1 MGWVLNKV
9 FSQTNAVFL
18 VLALKAVMQSE
29 NQNIKGLNK
38 RRSIKQAVLVQSPYV
53 LFAHC
58 DLVFLRTVDCIAIY
72 TTGNS

>member
-1 MGWVLNKV
+1 MDRVLNKV

-18 VLALKAVMQSE
+18 VLALKVVMQSE
-29 NQNIKGLNK
+29 NQNKNK

-53 LFAHC
+53 LLALTLHC
-58 DLVFLRTVDCIAIY
+58 DLVFFLTYCGLHIY

>member
-53 LFAHC
+53 LFALTLHC
-58 DLVFLRTVDCIAIY
+58 NLIFTYC
-72 TTGNS
+72 